1 MFYGGHPFCYASSR
15 FPQTRHDVANFVV
28 NCKEAN
34 VLRWMVRIS
43 CFVVFL
49 AMGQIA
55 LAQDF
60 SADVVN
66 QKPGGE
72 ALKKVYATK
81 DKIRF
86 EVEGKNAAMGPSALI
101 LDEVQ
106 HHYLVIMAE
115 RHMYMDAPPMMARPV
130 IDKFWRVE
138 DVNDACPQWKKT
150 AQEADTYKYWGSCTK
165 IGSDTVNGRSTVKY
179 EGVSN
184 KGEKSYI
191 WIDTKLHCVIKTDGG
206 TGGGIELRNIQEGS
220 QPASLFEIPAGYTK
234 FDMGAM
240 MGQRPQ

>member
-1 MFYGGHPFCYASSR
+1 M
-15 FPQTRHDVANFVV
+15 
-28 NCKEAN
+28 
-34 VLRWMVRIS
+34 LRWMARFS

-49 AMGQIA
+49 AMASVA
-55 LAQDF
+55 LAQEF

-66 QKPGGE
+66 QKQDNGG
-72 ALKKVYATK
+72 LKKVYAAK

-101 LDEVQ
+101 LDEAQ
-106 HHYLVIMAE
+106 NKYIVIMAE
-115 RHMYMDAPPMMARPV
+115 RHMYMDAPQVMVRPL
-130 IDKFWRVE
+130 IDKFWRVQ

-150 AQEADTYKYWGSCTK
+150 AEQAGTYKYWGSCTK
-165 IGSDTVNGRSTVKY
+165 IGSDTVNGRSTVEY

-184 KGEKSYI
+184 KGEKSHI
-191 WIDTKLHCVIKTDGG
+191 WVDTKLHCVIKTDGG

-240 MGQRPQ
+240 MQRQ